1 MQLPLIGKVQKPTP
15 WIVGLVAAGL
25 VGVSGTAVV
34 VSRTQTPKVD
44 LSELTVPVK
53 AQDLTVRIEANGTV
67 VPIQTVNLSPKSA
80 GVVQKLYVEQG
91 DKVEAGQT
99 IAQMD
104 SATLQAE
111 LMQARASLAQ
121 AEANVAQVRS
131 GSRSETIAQAQ
142 SNVAQA
148 EAQVREAQARL
159 DLANDRVRRNQSLA
173 DEGAISRDRLDEVLS
188 ESQRARA
195 TVEQAQASVR
205 EARQRLAE
213 LQTGSRPEEIAQA
226 EAQVLE
232 ARGRVQGVETR
243 IDDTV
248 VTAPFA
254 GVITQKYATEGAFV
268 TPTTSASTN
277 SSATSTSIVALASGL
292 EVLAEVPEVDIGQ
305 IKNGQ
310 AVEITADAFPNQ
322 VFEGKVRLIAP
333 AAVEEQNVTSFQVR
347 VALTSGQEELRSGMN
362 VELTFLGTKLN
373 QALVVPTV
381 AIVTKEGQ
389 TGVLVV
395 NDENQPEFQPVT
407 IGPSIGN
414 QTQVMEGVESGE
426 RVFVELPA
434 NKKLTDFTQEKTQG
448 KQK

>member
-15 WIVGLVAAGL
+15 WIVGLIAAGL

-34 VSRTQTPKVD
+34 VSRTQAPKVD

-91 DKVEAGQT
+91 DKVEAGQI

-111 LMQARASLAQ
+111 LMQARANLAQ
-121 AEANVAQVRS
+121 AEANVSQVRS

-142 SNVAQA
+142 ASVAQA

-159 DLANDRVRRNQSLA
+159 DLASDRVRRNQSLA
-173 DEGAISRDRLDEVLS
+173 DEGAISRDRLDEVTS
-188 ESQRARA
+188 EAQRARA
-195 TVEQAQASVR
+195 SVEQAQAAVR

-213 LQTGSRPEEIAQA
+213 RQTGSRPEEIAQA

-232 ARGRVQGVETR
+232 ARGRVQAVETR

-248 VTAPFA
+248 VRAPFA

-292 EVLAEVPEVDIGQ
+292 EILAEVPEVDIGQ
-305 IKNGQ
+305 IKDGQ
-310 AVEITADAFPNQ
+310 AVEITADAFPDQ

-362 VELTFLGTKLN
+362 VDLTFLGTKLN

-414 QTQVMEGVESGE
+414 QTQVMEGVNSGE
-426 RVFVELPA
+426 RVFVELPE
-434 NKKLTDFTQEKTQG
+434 NKKLTDFIQEKPQE
-448 KQK
+448 QKK

>member
-15 WIVGLVAAGL
+15 WIVGLIAAGL

-34 VSRTQTPKVD
+34 VSRTQAPKVD

-91 DKVEAGQT
+91 DKVEAGQI

-111 LMQARASLAQ
+111 LMQARANLAQ

-142 SNVAQA
+142 ASVAQA

-159 DLANDRVRRNQSLA
+159 DLASDRVRRNQSLA
-173 DEGAISRDRLDEVLS
+173 DEGAISRDRLDEVTS
-188 ESQRARA
+188 EAQRARA
-195 TVEQAQASVR
+195 SVEQAQAAVR

-213 LQTGSRPEEIAQA
+213 RQTGSRPEEIAQA

-232 ARGRVQGVETR
+232 ARGRVQAVETR

-248 VTAPFA
+248 VRAPFA

-292 EVLAEVPEVDIGQ
+292 EILAEVPEVDIGQ
-305 IKNGQ
+305 IKDGQ
-310 AVEITADAFPNQ
+310 AVEITADAFPDQ

-362 VELTFLGTKLN
+362 VDLTFLGTKLN

-414 QTQVMEGVESGE
+414 QTQVMEGVNSGE
-426 RVFVELPA
+426 RVFVELPE
-434 NKKLTDFTQEKTQG
+434 NKKLTDFIQEKPQEQN
-448 KQK
+448 K